1 MTIWQKISTA
11 ASAAVQSDVLQPLLR
26 AVGLGSG
33 VPTPPE
39 SGIAFTIAI
48 VALSAKMAKSD
59 GFVTHDELA
68 AFRRVCAFP
77 ASEEGNVRYV
87 FDLAKADVAG
97 YEAYAARVGRLLAE
111 DPELRLDVLEGLF
124 VIAAA
129 DGILHEREDAY
140 LADVARLMGVTDT
153 ELAWVR
159 SMFVACSANPYTTLG
174 LTPSATPAE
183 IKARHRTLVVE
194 HHPDRLVGRGVPEE
208 FVAIAERKLAAIN
221 AAFDQLSKERGF

>member
-26 AVGLGSG
+26 AVGLGPGGQSAPEAG
-33 VPTPPE
+33 V
-39 SGIAFTIAI
+39 AFTIAI

-59 GFVTHDELA
+59 GLVTYDEFE

-77 ASEEGNVRYV
+77 TSEEANVRYV

-97 YEAYAARVGRLLAE
+97 YEAYAARVGRMLVG

-129 DGILHEREDAY
+129 DGVLHEREDLY
-140 LADVARLMGVTDT
+140 LADVARLIGVTDT

-159 SMFVACSANPYTTLG
+159 SMFVAESADPYTTLG
-174 LTPSATPAE
+174 LTPSATAVE
-183 IKARHRTLVVE
+183 IKARHRALVVE
-194 HHPDRLVGRGVPEE
+194 HHPDRLMGRGVPEE
-208 FVAIAERKLAAIN
+208 FITIAERKLAAIN
-221 AAFDQLSKERGF
+221 AAFDLLAKERGL